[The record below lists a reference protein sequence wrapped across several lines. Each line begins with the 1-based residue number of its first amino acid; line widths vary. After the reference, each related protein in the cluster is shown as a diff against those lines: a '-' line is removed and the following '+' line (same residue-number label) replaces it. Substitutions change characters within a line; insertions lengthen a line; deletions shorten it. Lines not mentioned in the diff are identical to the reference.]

1 MSEVPKATA
10 TGWYCVHIAPSR
22 ALEATKRTFVGLLK
36 AEPRSYDLEADCR
49 VYGAPANDNEGYCY
63 FFSPD
68 AVRHYRAFVKFW
80 RGFEFQE
87 PQYLKRLERII

>member
-1 MSEVPKATA
+1 ML
-10 TGWYCVHIAPSR
+10 R
-22 ALEATKRTFVGLLK
+22 

-63 FFSPD
+63 YFSPD
-68 AVRHYRAFVKFW
+68 AVRHYKGFVKFW